1 MDFSVCSDCGSSLID
16 FGSVF
21 IALLTVCTFTAGY
34 VVGTAARRHGHSSL
48 VSFVLTSLTI
58 VGAVLI
64 WIQNLSVYMQ
74 LPLLG
79 FLVGLFRHEPEPTSL
94 SPDSKART

>member
-1 MDFSVCSDCGSSLID
+1 
-16 FGSVF
+16 
-21 IALLTVCTFTAGY
+21 LLTVCTFTAGY
-34 VVGTAARRHGHSSL
+34 VVGTAARRHGHFSL

-58 VGAVLI
+58 VGVVLI

-79 FLVGLFRHEPEPTSL
+79 FLVLIAKLAYEGEGGPALAYRFERFEE
-94 SPDSKART
+94 KA